1 MKKAV
6 SIIMCVILL
15 LCATPLS
22 EIAELDI
29 ALLKVSAAED
39 DELAETGQCGE
50 NLYWNFDSETGTLT
64 ISGTGEM
71 TNHLNDSDKPFYN
84 KSYIKTVII
93 ESGVTSIEGRA
104 FYNLTGLTSVTMENS
119 LTSIGSSAFS
129 GCTALKD
136 VYFNGTEE
144 DWNAITIN
152 SGNDPLLNAAK
163 HFLGQTEGLLSWIIE
178 NGEVTITDCKADA
191 KGEIVIPG
199 NIEGYPVTVIGSHS
213 FEDCTEITE
222 ITIPDSVINIQNYAF
237 YNCSGIK
244 KLTMPCSAKIY
255 DSPRTFYEC
264 ISMEEIT
271 LTIGTSIMQNYSERN
286 NIFPSAS
293 KTYYEH
299 TPWFI
304 SRNNIQSINIE
315 DGINNIGDYAFCE
328 CTCLKSFTIPDS
340 IGKIGKGAFY
350 NCKELTGIY
359 IPENIADI
367 GSDAFSGCNRMSR
380 IEVSEYNTVYDS
392 RDNCN
397 AIIKT
402 NNNRLIAGCKNTI
415 IPAGVTSIGENAFFG
430 CTELKDISIPEGVTT
445 IDNSAFGGC
454 TGLNTVIIPNS
465 MLNIGSGAFNNCK
478 GLGRIM
484 LPDGVLSIGNRA
496 FKNCNNLK
504 EIIIGSEVKTI
515 GESAFSGCYGLDR
528 IVVSS
533 GNIVYDSRKSCNA
546 IIETDTD
553 KLISGCKNT
562 IIPDNVT
569 SIGRCAFDDCMSLT
583 SIEIPDSVTDIEFSA
598 FNDCTGL
605 ISVTIGKGVLNIEN
619 YVFSRCTRLESIVIP
634 DNVIRIGDGVFSGC
648 TNLINISL
656 SDNTMSFGLMAFNNT
671 GYYNDINNWDNDV
684 LYIGNHLIEALDT
697 VSGEYQI
704 KPGVKTIASYAFS
717 DCKELTSIIIPDSV
731 VAIGNN
737 AFNLCTR
744 LKSIMIPENA
754 IEIGDLAFN
763 GTGYAKDE
771 KNWDNGVLYICNY
784 LVDAKSSISGTYQVK
799 EGTKRIAYG
808 AFWGCSELTSITIP
822 ESVTS
827 IGEYAFYGCTGLT
840 NVILPDSITNIGRY
854 AFKEC
859 SNITSVRMSNSIEI
873 IREGTFSCCTGLID
887 IIIPD
892 SVTQIDSL
900 VFFKCTGLKRITLSK
915 NIKGLKSA
923 VFSGCTSI
931 ENITIPDNVKII
943 GSQAFYNCSALKEI
957 TFPDN
962 YLRIESKSF
971 YGCTNLV
978 NVIIHNEVDFERD
991 TFSGADKV
999 TLINAEDNAP
1009 NTKVLAEQYKVNRID
1024 VVYKMNKKVIYF
1036 VGDTT
1041 VYEGVEYDYIMK
1053 ALNNYSE
1060 AEYMFFSKL
1069 VFDGLKKE
1077 DFIMDIDNEMD
1088 VSIIDSSAEDLTFNN
1103 LYINIS
1109 MLDENGSAN
1118 VTFEYLLNEMKN
1130 GNGDAFSIV
1139 LQSDEGYYEQSV
1151 VTKAVNKIFE
1161 DALNVIARA
1170 INWIARRFR

>member
-1 MKKAV
+1 MQLR
-6 SIIMCVILL
+6 SIPETIL
-15 LCATPLS
+15 C
-22 EIAELDI
+22 
-29 ALLKVSAAED
+29 
-39 DELAETGQCGE
+39 
-50 NLYWNFDSETGTLT
+50 F
-64 ISGTGEM
+64 
-71 TNHLNDSDKPFYN
+71 
-84 KSYIKTVII
+84 
-93 ESGVTSIEGRA
+93 
-104 FYNLTGLTSVTMENS
+104 
-119 LTSIGSSAFS
+119 
-129 GCTALKD
+129 
-136 VYFNGTEE
+136 
-144 DWNAITIN
+144 
-152 SGNDPLLNAAK
+152 NAAK
-163 HFLGQTEGLLSWIIE
+163 HFLGQTEGMLSWIIE

-271 LTIGTSIMQNYSERN
+271 LTIGTSIMQNYSDQN

-315 DGINNIGDYAFCE
+315 DGINNNGDYAFRE

-340 IGKIGKGAFY
+340 IVKIGTGAFY
-350 NCKELTGIY
+350 NCK
-359 IPENIADI
+359 
-367 GSDAFSGCNRMSR
+367 
-380 IEVSEYNTVYDS
+380 
-392 RDNCN
+392 
-397 AIIKT
+397 
-402 NNNRLIAGCKNTI
+402 
-415 IPAGVTSIGENAFFG
+415 
-430 CTELKDISIPEGVTT
+430 
-445 IDNSAFGGC
+445 
-454 TGLNTVIIPNS
+454 
-465 MLNIGSGAFNNCK
+465 
-478 GLGRIM
+478 
-484 LPDGVLSIGNRA
+484 
-496 FKNCNNLK
+496 
-504 EIIIGSEVKTI
+504 
-515 GESAFSGCYGLDR
+515 
-528 IVVSS
+528 
-533 GNIVYDSRKSCNA
+533 
-546 IIETDTD
+546 
-553 KLISGCKNT
+553 
-562 IIPDNVT
+562 
-569 SIGRCAFDDCMSLT
+569 
-583 SIEIPDSVTDIEFSA
+583 
-598 FNDCTGL
+598 
-605 ISVTIGKGVLNIEN
+605 
-619 YVFSRCTRLESIVIP
+619 
-634 DNVIRIGDGVFSGC
+634 
-648 TNLINISL
+648 
-656 SDNTMSFGLMAFNNT
+656 
-671 GYYNDINNWDNDV
+671 
-684 LYIGNHLIEALDT
+684 
-697 VSGEYQI
+697 
-704 KPGVKTIASYAFS
+704 
-717 DCKELTSIIIPDSV
+717 
-731 VAIGNN
+731 
-737 AFNLCTR
+737 
-744 LKSIMIPENA
+744 
-754 IEIGDLAFN
+754 
-763 GTGYAKDE
+763 
-771 KNWDNGVLYICNY
+771 
-784 LVDAKSSISGTYQVK
+784 
-799 EGTKRIAYG
+799 
-808 AFWGCSELTSITIP
+808 ELTSITIP

-1139 LQSDEGYYEQSV
+1139 LQSDEDYYEQSV